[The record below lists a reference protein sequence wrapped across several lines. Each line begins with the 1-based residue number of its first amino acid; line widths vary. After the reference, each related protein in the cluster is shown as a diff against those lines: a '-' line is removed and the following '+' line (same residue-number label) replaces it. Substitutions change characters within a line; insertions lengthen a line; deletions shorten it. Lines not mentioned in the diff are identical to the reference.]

1 MEFIKRFSTIL
12 LTFVVLLSPDS
23 ISFFH
28 VFGATTTDATSVE
41 DKNEKESI
49 KDSQSIRKM
58 NIIPCLNV
66 NLVN

>member
-1 MEFIKRFSTIL
+1 MVLSKKRAKIKFIKRFSTI
-12 LTFVVLLSPDS
+12 
-23 ISFFH
+23 SFFH
-28 VFGATTTDATSVE
+28 VFVATTTDATSVE

-58 NIIPCLNV
+58 NIIPCPNV